1 MFIFVTAIIPTIMKT
16 IDQIVG
22 SNLKKLRELF
32 KETQDS
38 FAAKIGVSR
47 SAYANYESGTREIPY
62 DVIEKSAV
70 IFGCE
75 PHVLFDGD
83 ISAQNDVLV
92 CAFRVDDI
100 AASDFEEVCRFK
112 DVVRSYLKMN
122 RIANG

>member
-1 MFIFVTAIIPTIMKT
+1 MLIFATTIIPTIMKT

-38 FAAKIGVSR
+38 FAFKTGVSR
-47 SAYANYESGTREIPY
+47 SAYANYESGAREIPY
-62 DVIEKSAV
+62 DVIEKAAV

-75 PHVLFDGD
+75 PYILFDEN
-83 ISAQNDVLV
+83 ISTENDVLA
-92 CAFRVDDI
+92 CAFRVDGI
-100 AASDFEEVCRFK
+100 SSNDFEEVCRFK
-112 DVVRSYLKMN
+112 EVVRSYLKMN